1 MKKILIIS
9 FSLILVSCVITNRDN
24 QRTKAFAS
32 NLEAEMILEKD
43 TVIINLINN
52 TSDPVVVPPMVGVRG
67 FDLIVTHQE
76 SKEILHDTRGRNMHM
91 RKVNL
96 NPGEVYNISG
106 NSFKKGSS
114 VSKFLFF
121 GVHAKRSGYYD
132 ICFIVEKHNIN
143 ECVTV
148 YFDYEKLYNEL

>member
-9 FSLILVSCVITNRDN
+9 FSLILVSCVTTNKDN
-24 QRTKAFAS
+24 QRTKVIAS
-32 NLEAEMILEKD
+32 DLEAEITLEKD
-43 TVIINLINN
+43 TIIIDLINN
-52 TSDPVVVPPMVGVRG
+52 TSDPVAVPPMVGISG

-76 SKEILHDTRGRNMHM
+76 SREILYDTRGREMHM

-96 NPGEVYNISG
+96 NPGKVYNISG

-114 VSKFLFF
+114 VNKFLFF
-121 GVHAKRSGYYD
+121 GVHAKRSGFYD
-132 ICFIVEKHNIN
+132 ICFVVEKHSIN